1 MRMNLARRTILALL
15 VIVLGACQS
24 SPRKSPQSNVKVD
37 LATAQI
43 LGAQAY
49 AAGEWRKA
57 QPHYEALVRGLPQDA
72 NYWFRIA
79 NIYARTERPDA
90 AIAAYREAVVRD
102 ASNGKYWFN
111 MGVVQLRQAANSFLN
126 MNLNVEDTDPI
137 AAQGDEAYAAI
148 MQILG
153 KEQDADA
160 EAAMASAERPQE
172 VLNAAVAPKAIVV
185 EVEPALVAAPLI
197 AVEAERV
204 ADAPSITVAAEP
216 VADAPSIAVEAE
228 PVADAPSI
236 AVAAEPV
243 ADAPSIAVER
253 DPDLGSSAFA
263 SESIAVDGTSTD
275 PDFDAAIADEVTPPP
290 AAARPDLTVTE
301 KPRPVIDSD
310 SAADPATAVESTGV
324 ATDIVLQGAADSAPA
339 AAIERTGLPL
349 AGSADAIVE
358 SVQAAV
364 PGSMASATVIDPS
377 TDDLPPSTTLPSNAA
392 AAHATSDEHVPD

>member
-1 MRMNLARRTILALL
+1 MNLARRTILALL

-216 VADAPSIAVEAE
+216 VADAPSIAVAAE